1 MQISSACTRA
11 AAFSARGRC
20 APQGNLR
27 ERVDGDAGDLAIPAW
42 RARAKADMD
51 LHPMEEKE
59 QPAPTP
65 FRVMVVDDE
74 RNIRATLRVCL
85 EGLGCSVAEAATA
98 EAALSVA
105 AQQPFELAFVD
116 LRLGIGSGLEL
127 LPKLLAINADL
138 DVVVITAYATFDT
151 AVQAIKSGAR
161 DYLPK
166 PFTPAQIRHVVE
178 RVQSQRDTVRKL
190 NNLELQ
196 LAEAV
201 PQPIFETS
209 SVAMTAALGMV
220 ARAARSDAAVLFSG
234 ESGTGKGVLARAL
247 HEASARGKGPFVTVN
262 CPSLS
267 EQLLTSE
274 LFGHARGAFTGAIR
288 DQPGRVEQAERGTL
302 FMDEIGELS
311 PALQSQLLRFLHDK
325 SFERLGEGRTRRA
338 DVRVVA
344 ASNRDLEQ
352 EAKQGRFREDLLYRL
367 NVVEV
372 KLPALRDR
380 PEDIVPLARGFLIF
394 FANASNR
401 PRMQLSPATEQMLK
415 AYPWP
420 GNIREVRNAIERA
433 VILWPAEV
441 IEPQAF
447 PERISA
453 ASRSEVALGGEYSL
467 DEIEHEHIVRI
478 LSRAGSMEDAARILG
493 IDASTLWRK
502 RRKYEG
508 S

>member
-1 MQISSACTRA
+1 MQGT
-11 AAFSARGRC
+11 
-20 APQGNLR
+20 
-27 ERVDGDAGDLAIPAW
+27 
-42 RARAKADMD
+42 
-51 LHPMEEKE
+51 E
-59 QPAPTP
+59 QQAPTP

-105 AQQPFELAFVD
+105 AQQPFDLAFVD
-116 LRLGIGSGLEL
+116 LRLGVGSGLEL
-127 LPKLLAINADL
+127 LPKLLAINPEL

-178 RVQSQRDTVRKL
+178 RLQSQRETLRKL
-190 NNLELQ
+190 NNLEVQ
-196 LAEAV
+196 LAEAA

-209 SVAMTAALGMV
+209 SAAMKGALAMV
-220 ARAARSDAAVLFSG
+220 ARAARSDATVLFSG
-234 ESGTGKGVLARAL
+234 ESGTGKGLLARAL

-302 FMDEIGELS
+302 FMDEIGELAPS
-311 PALQSQLLRFLHDK
+311 LQSQLLRFLHDR
-325 SFERLGEGRTRRA
+325 SFERLGEGKTRRA

-352 EAKQGRFREDLLYRL
+352 EVKQGRFREDLLYRL

-372 KLPALRDR
+372 KLPALRER
-380 PEDIVPLARGFLIF
+380 VEDIVPLARSFLTF
-394 FANASNR
+394 FTKASNR
-401 PRMQLSPATEQMLK
+401 PRMQLSPATEQMLR

-420 GNIREVRNAIERA
+420 GNIRELRNVLERA
-433 VILWPAEV
+433 VLLCTGSRLEVKHLPAEKMTSHFAV
-441 IEPQAF
+441 RRLEITPPPVPTPLPPPMAAPSAPPAPADLREQLAQA
-447 PERISA
+447 ERQRIIDALNRCAGNQTEAAIS
-453 ASRSEVALGGEYSL
+453 
-467 DEIEHEHIVRI
+467 
-478 LSRAGSMEDAARILG
+478 LG
-493 IDASTLWRK
+493 ISRRTLVKRLATFNIPRPRK
-502 RRKYEG
+502 RQG
-508 S
+508 TGP

>member
-1 MQISSACTRA
+1 MQEIE
-11 AAFSARGRC
+11 
-20 APQGNLR
+20 PQK
-27 ERVDGDAGDLAIPAW
+27 P
-42 RARAKADMD
+42 
-51 LHPMEEKE
+51 P
-59 QPAPTP
+59 P
-65 FRVMVVDDE
+65 FRVLVVDDE

-98 EAALSVA
+98 EAALSVGS
-105 AQQPFELAFVD
+105 QQPFELALVD

-127 LPKLLAINADL
+127 LPKLLAINPDL
-138 DVVVITAYATFDT
+138 DVVVITAYATIDT

-178 RVQSQRDTVRKL
+178 RVQSQRDAVRRL
-190 NNLELQ
+190 SNLEFQ
-196 LAEAV
+196 LAEAA
-201 PQPIFETS
+201 PQPILETNS
-209 SVAMTAALGMV
+209 APMKAALAMV
-220 ARAARSDAAVLFSG
+220 TRAARSDAMVLFSG
-234 ESGTGKGVLARAL
+234 ESGTGKGMLARAL
-247 HEASARGKGPFVTVN
+247 HEMSARGKGPFVTVN

-267 EQLLTSE
+267 EQLLSSE
-274 LFGHARGAFTGAIR
+274 LFGHTRGAFTGAIR
-288 DQPGRVEQAERGTL
+288 DQPGRVEQAEGGTL
-302 FMDEIGELS
+302 FLDEIGELGS
-311 PALQSQLLRFLHDK
+311 SLQSQLLRFLHDK

-372 KLPALRDR
+372 KLPALRER
-380 PEDIVPLARGFLIF
+380 PEDIVPVARSFLAF
-394 FANASNR
+394 FAKASNR
-401 PRMQLSPATEQMLK
+401 PRVQLSPATEQMLL
-415 AYPWP
+415 AYAWP
-420 GNIREVRNAIERA
+420 GNIRELRNAIERA

-453 ASRSEVALGGEYSL
+453 AVRSEVALGGANTLE
-467 DEIEHEHIVRI
+467 EIEREHILRI
-478 LSRAGSMEDAARILG
+478 LGRAASMEEAARILG
-493 IDASTLWRK
+493 IDSSTLWRK
-502 RRKYEG
+502 RRKFE